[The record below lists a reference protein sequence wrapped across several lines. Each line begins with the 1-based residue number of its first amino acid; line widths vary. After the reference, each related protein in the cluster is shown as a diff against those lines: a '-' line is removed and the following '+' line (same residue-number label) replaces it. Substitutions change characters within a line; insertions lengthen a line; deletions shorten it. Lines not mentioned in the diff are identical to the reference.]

1 MSEKAVLV
9 IDDDDANRLV
19 LEILLRRENIRAISA
34 PDGKTG
40 LELARSRQPDLILL
54 DVFMPEEDGF
64 EILEQ
69 LKQDTATAKIP
80 VVIFTILELDQSRK
94 KAMTMG
100 ACDYIT
106 KPFDMKE
113 IVMRIR
119 ELVNKEDCPKPIS
132 DEI

>member
-1 MSEKAVLV
+1 MADKTILV
-9 IDDDDANRLV
+9 IDDDEANRQV
-19 LEILLRRENIRAISA
+19 LEILLRRENIRAIPA
-34 PDGKTG
+34 PDGKSG

-69 LKQDTATAKIP
+69 LKQEPATAKIP
-80 VVIFTILELDQSRK
+80 VVIFTILEQEQSRK
-94 KAMTMG
+94 KAVAMG

-113 IVMRIR
+113 IVLRIR
-119 ELVNKEDCPKPIS
+119 EIAERKKCPEPIS
-132 DEI
+132 HDI